1 MKLYEI
7 DEKLESLLAG
17 GILDEETGEVLIDMQ
32 ALESL
37 QIAREKKIEGV
48 IKWYKGLV
56 AEAEAFKSEINA
68 LAIRKKSIENKAE
81 SLKNWLDFVHEN
93 KSKVSYGTCGLSW
106 KESVSVKIL
115 SLSELPT
122 KYIVETITEA
132 PDKVAIK
139 EDLKNGEVLAGAEL
153 ETKQNIQIK

>member
-7 DEKLESLLAG
+7 DEQLEALLAG
-17 GILDEETGEVLIDMQ
+17 GIIDEETGEVLIDMQ
-32 ALESL
+32 ALEAL
-37 QIAREKKIEGV
+37 QIARDKKIEGV
-48 IKWYKGLV
+48 IKWYKGLI

-68 LAIRKKSIENKAE
+68 LAIRRKSIENKAE
-81 SLKNWLDFVHEN
+81 SLKNWLDFVHKN
-93 KSKVSYGTCGLSW
+93 KLKVSYGTCSLSW
-106 KESVSVKIL
+106 LASVSVKIL

-122 KYIVETITEA
+122 KYIVETITES

-139 EDLKNGEVLAGAEL
+139 EALKNGEVLAGAEL

>member
-1 MKLYEI
+1 LKLYEI
-7 DEKLESLLAG
+7 DEQLESLLAG
-17 GILDEETGEVLIDMQ
+17 GFLDEETGEVLIDMQ

-37 QIAREKKIEGV
+37 QIARDKKIEGV

-93 KSKVSYGTCGLSW
+93 KSKVSYGTCSLSW
-106 KESVSVKIL
+106 RDSVSVKIL

-122 KYIVETITEA
+122 KYIVETITES

-139 EDLKNGEVLAGAEL
+139 EALKNGEVLAGAEL